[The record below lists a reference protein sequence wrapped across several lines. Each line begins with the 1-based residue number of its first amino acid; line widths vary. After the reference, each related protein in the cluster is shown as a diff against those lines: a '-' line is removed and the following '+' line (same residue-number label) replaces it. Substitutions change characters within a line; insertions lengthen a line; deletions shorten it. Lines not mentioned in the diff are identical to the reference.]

1 MNLSTIYCGAKV
13 IEKGNTSSPFTHTR
27 MTPEKDL
34 NLFCNKYNITDDK
47 FIDFMKAYYQHVIV
61 EKNPEFLTEK
71 QLTDTENLSGPLVL
85 DLDFKYNGEI
95 RERKHTQSDIITIVD
110 AYLSELQSIFEY
122 DMGDTFYVYVMEKPN
137 VNFIPEKKHTKD
149 GIHILF
155 GLQVNRDIQTLIRN
169 KMVVRLENE
178 LPELTSQLLNN
189 WNDILDKSITTGTT
203 NWMVYGS
210 RKAYHESYE
219 VTMFM
224 KYVYDATD
232 NQFESYEETDMSKFD
247 LENDFVKLSV
257 RYKQNPRFRISVKG
271 NEEINAFKNPRR
283 VSTKKMNS
291 SLVNPSIAASIEAED
306 KLPSII
312 TYDMITDGKMLEQA
326 IQKLHYSLSETEY
339 FIKEIHDY
347 VMILPEKFYKSG
359 GSHLENRNV
368 AFALKHT
375 DNRLFLSWV
384 ALRSKAD
391 DFNYND
397 ISDLHSQW
405 ERYFNKN
412 DKNPLTK
419 RSIIYWAKEYAPD
432 EFEKIKVKTIDHFI
446 DDTIYSCTDFDL
458 AQVLHH
464 MYKDEYVCCSIKNNI
479 WYVYNNH
486 RWEVDNGK
494 TLRLAISKNMC
505 ALYSKK
511 YREFQRDTSGK
522 TTAEQKELIKRVIS
536 KLKTTSD
543 KNNIMREAQELF
555 YDKNFT
561 TNIDSNKYLLG
572 FVNGVYDFKLKSF
585 REGRA
590 DDYIT
595 KSTRIPYVTRD
606 TCDNYDTI
614 ENEINEFMTQLFP
627 EPSLCKYMWD
637 HLASICIG
645 TNMNQT
651 FNIYKGSG
659 SNGKSILTDLMTQT
673 LGDYKGMVPLSLITE
688 KRGSI
693 GGTSSEV
700 MQLKGIRYAVMQE
713 PSKDMRINEGVMK
726 EIVGGDPLQGR
737 SLYQESETFDPQF
750 KLAVCTNVLFDIH
763 SNDDGTWR
771 RIRIVPFMSKFV
783 AKEDLEKTDAEYK
796 FIKDRGLKEK
806 LVAWGPVFASL
817 LIDIAIQTDGVVN
830 DCEIVLSESNKYR
843 QGQDNI
849 SAFINDKILVTTNLK
864 KGVMKCEIRQEF
876 DLWFQQNGTHTKK
889 PKITEVNDYM
899 DKRFGKYKSRGWVG
913 TAIKPDLPQEEDDDY
928 EEDISE
934 SVKKNDNDICRM
946 KNANGSCNIEIV
958 NEYLGDCESKM

>member
-1 MNLSTIYCGAKV
+1 
-13 IEKGNTSSPFTHTR
+13 
-27 MTPEKDL
+27 
-34 NLFCNKYNITDDK
+34 
-47 FIDFMKAYYQHVIV
+47 
-61 EKNPEFLTEK
+61 
-71 QLTDTENLSGPLVL
+71 
-85 DLDFKYNGEI
+85 
-95 RERKHTQSDIITIVD
+95 
-110 AYLSELQSIFEY
+110 
-122 DMGDTFYVYVMEKPN
+122 
-137 VNFIPEKKHTKD
+137 
-149 GIHILF
+149 
-155 GLQVNRDIQTLIRN
+155 
-169 KMVVRLENE
+169 
-178 LPELTSQLLNN
+178 
-189 WNDILDKSITTGTT
+189 
-203 NWMVYGS
+203 
-210 RKAYHESYE
+210 
-219 VTMFM
+219 
-224 KYVYDATD
+224 
-232 NQFESYEETDMSKFD
+232 
-247 LENDFVKLSV
+247 
-257 RYKQNPRFRISVKG
+257 
-271 NEEINAFKNPRR
+271 
-283 VSTKKMNS
+283 
-291 SLVNPSIAASIEAED
+291 
-306 KLPSII
+306 
-312 TYDMITDGKMLEQA
+312 
-326 IQKLHYSLSETEY
+326 
-339 FIKEIHDY
+339 
-347 VMILPEKFYKSG
+347 
-359 GSHLENRNV
+359 
-368 AFALKHT
+368 
-375 DNRLFLSWV
+375 
-384 ALRSKAD
+384 
-391 DFNYND
+391 
-397 ISDLHSQW
+397 
-405 ERYFNKN
+405 
-412 DKNPLTK
+412 
-419 RSIIYWAKEYAPD
+419 
-432 EFEKIKVKTIDHFI
+432 VKTIDHFI

-464 MYKDEYVCCSIKNNI
+464 MYKDEYVCSSIKNNV

-505 ALYSKK
+505 ALYLKK
-511 YREFQRDTSGK
+511 CKEYERDTTGK
-522 TTAEQKELIKRVIS
+522 SVDKKEMIKRVIS

-572 FVNGVYDFKLKSF
+572 FVNGVYDFKLKTF

-595 KSTRIPYVTRD
+595 KSTKIPYVTPY
-606 TCDNYDTI
+606 TCDNYEEI
-614 ENEINEFMTQLFP
+614 KYEINEFMAQLFP
-627 EPSLCKYMWD
+627 EPTLCKYMWD
-637 HLASICIG
+637 HLASVCIG

-688 KRGSI
+688 KRGNI

-783 AKEDLEKTDAEYK
+783 AKEDLEKTDSEYK
-796 FIKDRGLKEK
+796 FLKDRGLKEK

-817 LIDIAIQTDGVVN
+817 LIDIAIKTEGVVD

-849 SAFINDKILVTTNLK
+849 AAFINDKILVTTNLK

-876 DLWFQQNGTHTKK
+876 DLWFQQNGTHSKK

-899 DKRFGKYKSRGWVG
+899 DKRFGKYKARGWVG
-913 TAIKPDLPQEEDDDY
+913 TAIKPDIAQEE
-928 EEDISE
+928 EEENEEIGEIEYVTDNV
-934 SVKKNDNDICRM
+934 VKKVF
-946 KNANGSCNIEIV
+946 AIEYSG
-958 NEYLGDCESKM
+958 EGECKM